1 MKKLSKINYSVL
13 AILIALPMVT
23 LAAEGLFGILQIL
36 KDFIAAL
43 VPLIIGIAVIYFLF
57 GVLKYVIAKDS
68 DSQKEARSIMVM
80 GIIVLFVMVSVWG
93 LVNIL
98 QDTFNIQNSGPINPR
113 LIP

>member
-1 MKKLSKINYSVL
+1 MKKLSKTSYVVA
-13 AILIALPMVT
+13 AILFSLPFLT
-23 LAAEGLFGILQIL
+23 LAQDGLFGVLATVRQ
-36 KDFIAAL
+36 FIAAL

-57 GVLKYVIAKDS
+57 GVLKYVVAKDS

-98 QDTFNIQNSGPINPR
+98 QDTFDIDNSGPINPR